1 MVFSSILF
9 LFTFLPITLFL
20 YYILP
25 KSFKNI
31 ILLASSLLFYAW
43 GEPIYILLMLL
54 TIVFDYVMALQI
66 HRYKDTKKISKS
78 ILIFTVGINILTL
91 GFFKYYGFF
100 IENINIL
107 FNLDISHS
115 NIPLPIGISF
125 YTFQIL
131 SYVIDVYL
139 KKVEVQKNL
148 VSFALYVTMF
158 PQLVAGPIVR

>member
-78 ILIFTVGINILTL
+78 I
-91 GFFKYYGFF
+91 
-100 IENINIL
+100 
-107 FNLDISHS
+107 
-115 NIPLPIGISF
+115 
-125 YTFQIL
+125 
-131 SYVIDVYL
+131 
-139 KKVEVQKNL
+139 
-148 VSFALYVTMF
+148 
-158 PQLVAGPIVR
+158 